1 MSFLVSNGIPKNLG
15 IGSDASVAA
24 VFVETD
30 LSKIY
35 LLEFEQC
42 YEENSSLKFLS
53 DHIKALHVNPIFKCD
68 QRDYDSQMKE
78 TYNTTR
84 QFFNLR
90 PNGIPSTPLPS
101 TLKHF

>member
-42 YEENSSLKFLS
+42 DEENSSLKFLS

-68 QRDYDSQMKE
+68 QRESDSQMKK
-78 TYNTTR
+78 TDLVYSGRDPTINMMPHL
-84 QFFNLR
+84 N
-90 PNGIPSTPLPS
+90 NSNI
-101 TLKHF
+101 